1 MSSNIDIDIGSLI
14 DLSHRLNSNAL
25 VYPGDPVFTCRP
37 FASIE
42 TDGYSVQAISM
53 GSHTGTHVD
62 APSHFFTEGKTI
74 DQIPLSTFVGNGL
87 VIDLASKGPRQ
98 KIVWDDLAAYAGQM
112 KEGVILLLYTGW
124 SKHWC
129 TPKYYEHPFLDRD
142 AAERIVVRGIRVLG
156 VDTLNPDETC
166 LDGTVGEGF
175 GVHEVILGAGG
186 VIAENLTNL
195 NGLIGRDVM
204 VSLIPLNLDGSDGSP
219 IRAFAW
225 RAR

>member
-1 MSSNIDIDIGSLI
+1 MTSNIDIDIGSLI
-14 DLSHRLNSNAL
+14 DLSHRLNSNA
-25 VYPGDPVFTCRP
+25 GDPVFTCRP

-62 APSHFFTEGKTI
+62 APSHFLTEGKTI
-74 DQIPLSTFVGNGL
+74 DQISLSTFVGNGL
-87 VIDLASKGPRQ
+87 VIDLPSKGPRQ

-112 KEGVILLLYTGW
+112 KERVMLYTGW
-124 SKHWC
+124 FKHWC
-129 TPKYYEHPFLDRD
+129 TYYEHPFLDRD
-142 AAERIVVRGIRVLG
+142 AAERIIAHGIRVLG

-166 LDGTVGEGF
+166 LDGTMGDGGF
-175 GVHEVILGAGG
+175 GVHEVILGAEGI
-186 VIAENLTNL
+186 VAENLTNL
-195 NGLIGRDVM
+195 NALIGQDVM